1 MRIQRPLAPLLALA
15 LFSCE
20 SGQEDALTSTDRTL
34 QARPP
39 AHAVNVLDFDIV
51 NRTCALYVA
60 VRSSAWQETIAF
72 GRELDDS
79 MVRWNVCPGGNMVAC
94 AVAPTA
100 NGDSVITGIPW
111 SYAASKGY

>member
-34 QARPP
+34 KARPP

-94 AVAPTA
+94 VVALTA
-100 NGDSVITGIPW
+100 DGDTAITSIPW
-111 SYAASKGY
+111 SH